1 MVQQMSCIHY
11 ANGNGITTGYY
22 ITADWGIT
30 KSCHITTTYYVIHS
44 LEITTRVLSI
54 ATASQMAL
62 CHSQLERR
70 QWLNCRI
77 ANSCY
82 FNIYYPADGLTHP
95 LTQRGG
101 KPS

>member
-30 KSCHITTTYYVIHS
+30 KSCHITTTYHVIHS

-62 CHSQLERR
+62 CHCWNQKVLEDSMSSISGRF
-70 QWLNCRI
+70 
-77 ANSCY
+77 CY
-82 FNIYYPADGLTHP
+82 THI
-95 LTQRGG
+95 
-101 KPS
+101 